1 MAKGKRYWQIKSR
14 KQHIRLWFE
23 FLKLAHQDP
32 ALQENLKK
40 SAEFYAPWG
49 DVTSTLFDPWWAEH
63 KHLFGDDRVM
73 EVSKASQHPNL
84 MTIQVPLNV
93 AVSTTIKEVKRLIEE
108 RQEQKLRELGFDPS
122 DRKSKVVGFSKFEL
136 NAGPEF
142 SGKAHNGIL
151 LMYRY
156 WVELGRPKP
165 INDSVIDALRAK
177 FDARPMNKT
186 SDRPGFTLR
195 DKEVPDKKKYLRY
208 DDDVVRQYRRYLE
221 IGSRVVSSTS
231 LGRFPQ

>member
-1 MAKGKRYWQIKSR
+1 MSRAKRYWQIKSR

-84 MTIQVPLNV
+84 ITIQVPLNV
-93 AVSTTIKEVKRLIEE
+93 AVSTTLKEVKRLIEE
-108 RQEQKLRELGFDPS
+108 RQEEKLRELGVDPS
-122 DRKSKVVGFSKFEL
+122 ARKSKVVGFSKYEL

-142 SGKAHNGIL
+142 SGKTYNGIL

-165 INDSVIDALRAK
+165 INDDVIDALRAK
-177 FDARPMNKT
+177 FDSRPQNKT
-186 SDRPGFTLR
+186 SDRPGFTLQGR
-195 DKEVPDKKKYLRY
+195 DTPDKKRNLRY
-208 DDDVVRQYRRYLE
+208 GDEIVRQYRRFLSK
-221 IGSRVVSSTS
+221 GQSVCLNVSRS
-231 LGRFPQ
+231 RFPN

>member
-1 MAKGKRYWQIKSR
+1 MAAKRYWQIKSR

-49 DVTSTLFDPWWAEH
+49 NVTTTLFDSWWSQH

-73 EVSKASQHPNL
+73 EVSKVSQHPNL

-108 RQEQKLRELGFDPS
+108 RQGQKLTELGIDPS
-122 DRKSKVVGFSKFEL
+122 NRKSKVVGFSKYEL

-142 SGKAHNGIL
+142 SGKTYNGIL

-165 INDSVIDALRAK
+165 FNDAVIDALRAR
-177 FDARPMNKT
+177 FDARANNKT
-186 SDRPGFTLR
+186 SDRPGFTLQ
-195 DKEVPDKKKYLRY
+195 DKDVPDKKKYLRY

-221 IGSRVVSSTS
+221 VGRKVVSSTS
-231 LGRFPQ
+231 LGRFPK

>member
-1 MAKGKRYWQIKSR
+1 MATKRYWQIKSR

-23 FLKLAHQDP
+23 FLKLAHLDP
-32 ALQENLKK
+32 ALHDNLKK

-49 DVTSTLFDPWWAEH
+49 DVTNTLFDPWWAEH
-63 KHLFGDDRVM
+63 KQLFGDDRVM
-73 EVSKASQHPNL
+73 EVSKVSQHPNL

-108 RQEQKLRELGFDPS
+108 RQEQKLTELGIDPS
-122 DRKSKVVGFSKFEL
+122 NRKSKVVGFSKYEL

-142 SGKAHNGIL
+142 SGKTYNGIL

-165 INDSVIDALRAK
+165 FNDSVIDALRAK
-177 FDARPMNKT
+177 FDARANNKT
-186 SDRPGFTLR
+186 SDRPGFTLQ
-195 DKEVPDKKKYLRY
+195 DKDVPDKKKNLRY

-221 IGSRVVSSTS
+221 VGSRVVSSTS
-231 LGRFPQ
+231 VGRFPQ

>member
-1 MAKGKRYWQIKSR
+1 MASSKRYWQIKSR

-32 ALQENLKK
+32 TLQENLKK

-49 DVTSTLFDPWWAEH
+49 DVANTLFDPWWAEH

-73 EVSKASQHPNL
+73 EVSKVSQHPNL

-108 RQEQKLRELGFDPS
+108 RQEQKLRELGIDAS
-122 DRKSKVVGFSKFEL
+122 GRKSKIVGFSKYEL

-142 SGKAHNGIL
+142 SGKAYNGIL
-151 LMYRY
+151 LMHRY

-165 INDSVIDALRAK
+165 INDAVIDALKAK

-186 SDRPGFTLR
+186 SDRPSFTLQ
-195 DKEVPDKKKYLRY
+195 DKNVPDKKKYLRY

-221 IGSRVVSSTS
+221 VGSRVVRSTS

>member
-1 MAKGKRYWQIKSR
+1 MAARRYWQIKSR

-23 FLKLAHQDP
+23 FLKLAHLDP
-32 ALQENLKK
+32 ALQDNLKK

-49 DVTSTLFDPWWAEH
+49 DVTTTLFDPWWAQH
-63 KHLFGDDRVM
+63 KQLFGDDRVM
-73 EVSKASQHPNL
+73 EVNKVSQHPNL

-108 RQEQKLRELGFDPS
+108 RQGQKLRELGIDPS
-122 DRKSKVVGFSKFEL
+122 DRKSKVVGFSKYEL

-142 SGKAHNGIL
+142 SGKTYNGIL
-151 LMYRY
+151 LKYRY

-165 INDSVIDALRAK
+165 FNDNVIDALRAK
-177 FDARPMNKT
+177 FDARANNKT
-186 SDRPGFTLR
+186 SDRPGFTLQ
-195 DKEVPDKKKYLRY
+195 DKDVPDKKKNLRY
-208 DDDVVRQYRRYLE
+208 DDDVVRQYRRYLSVG
-221 IGSRVVSSTS
+221 IRVVSSTS

>member
-1 MAKGKRYWQIKSR
+1 MASSKRYWQIKSR

-40 SAEFYAPWG
+40 SAEFYTPWG

-63 KHLFGDDRVM
+63 KHMFGDDRVM

-93 AVSTTIKEVKRLIEE
+93 AVSKTIKEVKRLIEE
-108 RQEQKLRELGFDPS
+108 RQEQKLRELGVDPS
-122 DRKSKVVGFSKFEL
+122 DRKSKVVGFSKYEL

-142 SGKAHNGIL
+142 SGKTYNGIL
-151 LMYRY
+151 LTYRF

-165 INDSVIDALRAK
+165 INDAVIDALRAK
-177 FDARPMNKT
+177 FDARPMNRT
-186 SDRPGFTLR
+186 SDRPGFTMQDR
-195 DKEVPDKKKYLRY
+195 DVPDKKKNLRY

-221 IGSRVVSSTS
+221 IGGRVVSSTS
-231 LGRFPQ
+231 IGRFPQ